1 MACYFIRME
10 RRTPAA
16 VVAEAVTE
24 TMTSRQIS
32 VATLSKATGIEPVT
46 LREHLSNESEFT
58 FGELTDVGGFFHL
71 PISHFLEGIP
81 A

>member
-1 MACYFIRME
+1 ME
-10 RRTPAA
+10 RRTTATT
-16 VVAEAVTE
+16 VAEAVTE
-24 TMTSRQIS
+24 TMTARQVS
-32 VATLSKATGIEPVT
+32 VATLSQATGIEPAA

-58 FGELTDVGGFFHL
+58 FGELADVGGFFHL